1 MTKSNVVVYA
11 GHGASHS
18 WTWLADLFESKGV
31 FDVRFLDSAEFVR
44 ALDDHPTIALISG
57 GDGFAIASSLLG
69 DGFTRLEEFVDG
81 GGLYVGIC
89 AGAYLPLTSSVPPF
103 SEFNLSSTKI
113 ENIDCNI
120 RPLDNVP
127 PRVAV
132 KYGRCAVVHP
142 VRSEIELR
150 KGKESLS
157 APLYGGPIFKEPSS
171 DEVLMRYFSFTP
183 RTEFQF
189 SELWARQMVIGKP
202 AALLCRHGDGRLLL
216 LGPHLEH
223 PRHREANNEFLDL
236 LGLRQSSS
244 HSALSGA
251 GDRLLEKVTADL
263 KVAIVGLEN
272 RSFVVGKKLWDGSR
286 YLELVHAV
294 ERSASS
300 LRGSQLLAL
309 EGDLRTVRDN
319 LVHMEMGIESDV
331 DSTTE
336 LLVQTARKCVDQ
348 HFRALAGSR

>member
-1 MTKSNVVVYA
+1 MTTTHIIVYA

-31 FDVRFLDSAEFVR
+31 FNVRFLDSAEFVR
-44 ALDDHPTIALISG
+44 ALEDRPTIALITG
-57 GDGFAIASSLLG
+57 GDGFVIASSLLG
-69 DGFTRLEEFVDG
+69 DGFTRLEEYVDS

-89 AGAYLPLTSSVPPF
+89 AGAYLPLPSSVPPF

-120 RPLDNVP
+120 KPLDNVP

-150 KGKESLS
+150 KGKESLF
-157 APLYGGPIFKEPSS
+157 APIYGGPIFKEPTS
-171 DEVLMRYFSFTP
+171 DEVLMRYCSFTP
-183 RTEFQF
+183 HTEFQF
-189 SELWARQMVIGKP
+189 AELWARQMVIGKP
-202 AALLCRHGDGRLLL
+202 AAILCRHGDGRLLL

-223 PRHREANNEFLDL
+223 PKYKEANNEFLDL
-236 LGLRQSSS
+236 LGLKPEASRSNL
-244 HSALSGA
+244 SAV
-251 GDRLLEKVTADL
+251 GDRLLGKVAADL

-286 YLELVHAV
+286 YLELVRAI
-294 ERSASS
+294 EKCAGS

-319 LVHMEMGIESDV
+319 LVHIEIGIESDV
-331 DSTTE
+331 DGTTE